1 MGPSHQGIGR
11 ADDAE
16 AAPADARR
24 PAGYLIPISR
34 AARAAG
40 DCAAV
45 RTEPANCRCAVAMA
59 SREDVQRDDFLRQHG
74 LHPTLAA
81 PDILL
86 NWVLLTASHK
96 SEYSLTRL
104 EAAAKWLREGGHVD
118 ARAPEDGYASGTLLM
133 LASGWCHAPV
143 VSMLLLHDADVDARN
158 AKGNTALIL
167 ACLQPQNDEVV
178 QLLLEKGADVDRQS
192 DRGNTALI
200 GAALYGHDPTVRLLL
215 DRRADPDLQ
224 DEHGNTALHCACSK
238 GRDLV
243 VQLLL
248 VAGAN
253 VEMCEEEQGLTAY
266 DLAERAGHAQI
277 ARRILRWQV
286 HKLTASRETEAR
298 EAAEAQAA
306 ADEVDGARRRAG
318 RARSRSGACAEPEAV
333 SAEAAAEAEAMAARR
348 AEELLVSEA
357 AAEMLA
363 ATPTP
368 SPCPSPSSPSTTT
381 WASPPRPTTR
391 YAPRPESRTRTR
403 ASRRR
408 STPTAR
414 WRVRRPSPRRARCAT
429 G

>member
-1 MGPSHQGIGR
+1 
-11 ADDAE
+11 
-16 AAPADARR
+16 
-24 PAGYLIPISR
+24 
-34 AARAAG
+34 
-40 DCAAV
+40 
-45 RTEPANCRCAVAMA
+45 MA
-59 SREDVQRDDFLRQHG
+59 SSEPPDDL
-74 LHPTLAA
+74 LLPT
-81 PDILL
+81 
-86 NWVLLTASHK
+86 WVLLTESHK
-96 SEYSLTRL
+96 SEGSLTRL
-104 EAAAKWLREGGHVD
+104 EAVAKWLREGGHVD

-133 LASGWCHAPV
+133 LASGWCHAPIV
-143 VSMLLLHDADVDARN
+143 TVLLLHDADVDARN

-178 QLLLEKGADVDRQS
+178 QLLLDRGADVDQQS

-224 DEHGNTALHCACSK
+224 DEQGNTALHCACSK

-248 VAGAN
+248 IAGAN

-363 ATPTP
+363 AAAAEKPKSSSKAKKGKGKAKASA
-368 SPCPSPSSPSTTT
+368 SPRTSNTADDDDAAPSSPEASSSTSSFS
-381 WASPPRPTTR
+381 AAADDALRAATR
-391 YAPRPESRTRTR
+391 EPYTYESVAAALDAHRALARPETVAEAR
-403 ASRRR
+403 ALRDRLKEKRKKQSQKLRKAHGEAMALHGALQ
-408 STPTAR
+408 TAQ
-414 WRVRRPSPRRARCAT
+414 RAQDA
-429 G
+429 GAL